1 MPEGDT
7 IFRTATVLRAV
18 LIGRTITA
26 ARAQARPGMR
36 RVPDLDRLVGASV
49 TGVEPRGKHL
59 LIGFDSGLTLRT
71 HLRMSGSWH
80 RYRPDEPWKLPPRQ
94 ASVVLE
100 TADSVAVCFNAPIVE
115 LLTAAELARQPTLA
129 ALGPD
134 LLAPDFEA
142 GAAVDRFHGLGAAAL
157 GDALLDQRVVAGI
170 GNVYKS
176 EVCFIERLSPWQ
188 PVAELDDATLL
199 RVLTTA
205 RRLLRANVRGGARVT
220 TDRARGAGALWVYG
234 RAGRPCRRCGRLIE
248 ARRQGELLR
257 TTYWCPSCQR

>member
-142 GAAVDRFHGLGAAAL
+142 GAAVDRFHGL
-157 GDALLDQRVVAGI
+157 
-170 GNVYKS
+170 
-176 EVCFIERLSPWQ
+176 
-188 PVAELDDATLL
+188 L

-257 TTYWCPSCQR
+257 TTYWCPGCQR